1 MSNSFIEIQRSF
13 GEEIPPDIAHIL
25 EESGFDTKTSLLNI
39 DASTI
44 MEIEEFVNKNRQIL
58 AKTSFDGS
66 QTFRFKPGHKK
77 FILNLSIHFSTQF
90 ESTNIVRNGQQ
101 DDDYNDFSYIL
112 KSLIDV
118 AKLNS
123 RRDPKGF
130 RYNESIQYFATYI
143 YLLCGRAC
151 YEALSANLPIPQA
164 NTIRKFIHFRVE
176 SLAESYILIIK
187 TNHFFSWLCWQTK
200 SQNN

>member
-1 MSNSFIEIQRSF
+1 MVNSFIEIERSF
-13 GEEIPPDIAHIL
+13 GEKIPPDIARIL

-39 DASTI
+39 DANTI
-44 MEIEEFVNKNRQIL
+44 IEIEEFVNKNRQIL
-58 AKTSFDGS
+58 AKTSFDFS

-77 FILNLSIHFSTQF
+77 FILNLSVRLSTQF
-90 ESTNIVRNGQQ
+90 ESTNIVRNGQEV
-101 DDDYNDFSYIL
+101 DEYNDFSYIL

-123 RRDPKGF
+123 GKDPKGF
-130 RYNESIQYFATYI
+130 RYIESIRYFATYI

-176 SLAESYILIIK
+176 ALVE
-187 TNHFFSWLCWQTK
+187 
-200 SQNN
+200 